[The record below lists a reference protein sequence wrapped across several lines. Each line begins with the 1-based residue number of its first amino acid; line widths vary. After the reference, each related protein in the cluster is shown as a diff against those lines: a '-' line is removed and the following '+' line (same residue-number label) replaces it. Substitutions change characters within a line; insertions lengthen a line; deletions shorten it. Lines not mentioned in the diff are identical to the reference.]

1 MNFTM
6 RVGVLAV
13 ALSSLFISGCVS
25 TSFHAAK
32 TFEAQDLPPVAP
44 EAVRI
49 LRSEPNG
56 TFLTL
61 GEIVA
66 DISGFWSGEA
76 VIRKAREKAAEI
88 GADAVIL
95 DGVGWSFN
103 PLGGDVVTYSQVSSV
118 RFTAIRFLPEASS
131 QGHP

>member
-61 GEIVA
+61 GEIVV

-76 VIRKAREKAAEI
+76 VIRKAREKAAAI
-88 GADAVIL
+88 GADAIIRGAVS
-95 DGVGWSFN
+95 WSFN
-103 PLGGDVVTYSQVSSV
+103 PLGRVPTTSQVSCM